1 MTRATLHSTNVSAV
15 DQMSVGYALCGMAVA
30 THRLVLALWAAAV
43 HRPKAAILALIA
55 FQEAEELRAMADNLL
70 RTDPKFAQDLYSA
83 ADRHELS
90 NRS

>member
-1 MTRATLHSTNVSAV
+1 MTSATLHSTNVSAV
-15 DQMSVGYALCGMAVA
+15 EQTSVRDALYGMAAA
-30 THRLVLALWAAAV
+30 THRLILALWAAAM

-55 FQEAEELRAMADNLL
+55 FQEAEELRAIADNLL